1 MTDPIKQFVEQNRA
15 DFDHMEPPADALQ
28 QIKNRLKAKAA
39 EEKKAEEDKAQDKKI
54 VPLYSRTKWL
64 VAASVLLAITAT
76 YVLFHQVNSNIVS
89 NQLVQQSTQKIDKST
104 AIGVD
109 SNQQKKPEQILV
121 KTLPSPVSVS
131 TVKTVKNP
139 VRVNDMPVPVNIVS
153 KDMYAGLAD
162 SSSASVRLAAI
173 LDIDRAS
180 KMNQNILDQLA
191 KSLNHDSNSN
201 VRLAAL
207 NVMGQYANDEYASSL
222 LVKSLATQNDPL
234 VQFGLIAILG
244 KLDNVK
250 IEDRLFAL
258 AEDPDTFGAVKD
270 EAYAVLLSQNRL

>member
-28 QIKNRLKAKAA
+28 QIMNRLKAKAA
-39 EEKKAEEDKAQDKKI
+39 EEKKAEEKKI

-64 VAASVLLAITAT
+64 VAASVLLAITTT
-76 YVLFHQVNSNIVS
+76 YVLFHKVNSNIVS
-89 NQLVQQSTQKIDKST
+89 NQLVQQSTKKTDQNT
-104 AIGVD
+104 AIE
-109 SNQQKKPEQILV
+109 SNPVPQKKQEPVLV
-121 KTLPSPVSVS
+121 KTLPSPVSVK
-131 TVKTVKNP
+131 TIKTVKNP
-139 VRVNDMPVPVNIVS
+139 VRVNDIPASVNIVS

-162 SSSASVRLAAI
+162 SSSASVRLSAI

-180 KMNQNILDQLA
+180 KMNQNILDRLA
-191 KSLNHDSNSN
+191 ESLNHDSNSN

-258 AEDPDTFGAVKD
+258 AEDPNTFGAVKD
-270 EAYAVLLSQNRL
+270 EAYGVLLNQNKL